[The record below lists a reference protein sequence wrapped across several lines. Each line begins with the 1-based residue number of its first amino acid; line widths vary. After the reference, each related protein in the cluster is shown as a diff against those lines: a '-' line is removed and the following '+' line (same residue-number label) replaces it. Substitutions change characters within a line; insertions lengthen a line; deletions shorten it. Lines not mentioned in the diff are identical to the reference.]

1 MTLFQRVGLFAGA
14 VLAAGAANRATI
26 GVLWERS
33 QTDDTASHIVV
44 MPLLTV
50 GLIVLDWR
58 RILSSPRLWWQGG
71 IPVLA
76 LGAALT
82 AMVRPENLLPNQD
95 LALTLAAFPL
105 IVLWTGAFVLL
116 FGPTAAR
123 AAAFPLAM
131 LWFTAPFP
139 AAVLTPVND
148 VLKVGSTNVVAALF
162 ELTGT
167 PYVREEYFSFR
178 LPFISIAVADE
189 CSGIRSSIG
198 LLLTSL
204 LAGHQWLNTASR
216 RALLALAI
224 VPVTIF
230 KNGVRI
236 AVLSLLSIH
245 VDPAY
250 LTGQLHHEGGIVF
263 FVISLAL
270 MTPVLYALI
279 RSERRGKTSRM
290 TGAQAATA

>member
-1 MTLFQRVGLFAGA
+1 
-14 VLAAGAANRATI
+14 
-26 GVLWERS
+26 
-33 QTDDTASHIVV
+33 

-50 GLIVLDWR
+50 GLMAMNWR
-58 RILSSPRLWWQGG
+58 QIFAAPRTWWQGG
-71 IPVLA
+71 LPVLA
-76 LGAALT
+76 VGAALLAT
-82 AMVRPENLLPNQD
+82 VRPGSLQPNQD
-95 LALTLAAFPL
+95 LGLTLAAVPL
-105 IVLWTGAFVLL
+105 IVLWTGAFLLL
-116 FGPTAAR
+116 FGPAAGR

-139 AAVLTPVND
+139 AILLEPVNE
-148 VLKVGSTNVVAALF
+148 VLKVGSTSVVSALF
-162 ELTGT
+162 QLTGT
-167 PYVREEYFSFR
+167 PFVREDYFSFR
-178 LPFISIAVADE
+178 LPFISIEVADE

-204 LAGHQWLNTASR
+204 LAGHQWLTTSWR

-236 AVLSLLSIH
+236 ATLSLLSIH
-245 VDPAY
+245 VDPSY

-263 FVISLAL
+263 FVISLIL
-270 MTPVLYALI
+270 MSPVLFALV

-290 TGAQAATA
+290 PGARAATA